1 MKIFKH
7 RDDDDI
13 NIAIEAMID
22 SMDEQDDPYVGIFWY
37 DEENNELFGVDKQ
50 PASDRQFYNSPEFRQ
65 KVKTGRK
72 LHETIWKK
80 EFMRK
85 KDKRFKG
92 DYTQVPRGR
101 VFQFEDGTFVVFTG
115 DWIKDRP
122 QVKSMILEEFDL
134 PEDATTF
141 KTDIHWQLGH
151 GWSTEF

>member
-1 MKIFKH
+1 MKIFKY
-7 RDDDDI
+7 REDDTV
-13 NIAIEAMID
+13 NAAIESMID

-37 DEENNELFGVDKQ
+37 DEKNDELFGVDKQ
-50 PASDRQFYNSPEFRQ
+50 PASDRKFYQSNQFGQ

-85 KDKRFKG
+85 RDRRFRG

-101 VFQFEDGTFVVFTG
+101 VFQFEDGSFVVFTG
-115 DWIKDRP
+115 DWINRYP
-122 QVKSMILEEFDL
+122 HVKSLILDEFDL
-134 PEDATTF
+134 PEDMTSF
-141 KTDIHWQLGH
+141 KTDVHWQLGH